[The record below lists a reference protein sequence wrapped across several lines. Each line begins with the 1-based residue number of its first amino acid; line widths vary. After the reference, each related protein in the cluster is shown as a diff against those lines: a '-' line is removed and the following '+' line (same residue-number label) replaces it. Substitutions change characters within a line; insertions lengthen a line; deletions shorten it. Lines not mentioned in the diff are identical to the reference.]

1 MNEREIAVVNAA
13 GQTVFVTKVHAGDKS
28 VTIDP
33 GKLSR
38 GLNIVK
44 ATNGNKAAEYC
55 KILVR

>member
-1 MNEREIAVVNAA
+1 M
-13 GQTVFVTKVHAGDKS
+13 KVHVGDKS